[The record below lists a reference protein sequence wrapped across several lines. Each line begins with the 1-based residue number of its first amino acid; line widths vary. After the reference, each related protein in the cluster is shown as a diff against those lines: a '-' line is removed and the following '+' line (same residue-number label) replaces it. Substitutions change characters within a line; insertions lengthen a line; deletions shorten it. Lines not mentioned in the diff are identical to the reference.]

1 MPLLHFSNYTD
12 HLGNIRLAYYKDA
25 TGNLKIDRTTNYYPF
40 GLEFGGELITAN
52 SISPNYVY
60 SYNGK
65 EKQRETG
72 WDDYGARFYMP
83 DIGRWGVV
91 DLLAEISRRWS
102 TYAYAYNNP
111 IRFTDPDGMQNK
123 DVILSG
129 DLKDKAFEQLQA
141 KVGNLNLQM
150 DSKGKVTGSIK
161 NGATATAAELKLLE
175 ATNDSSVMVNL
186 DATSSNSVDNTPILG
201 GAFGGSEIDDNGIVQ
216 TNQIMNPNQAEIIEN
231 ATGLPKG
238 GTALHE
244 ILESYIAGK
253 NNPGAPGFGIGGDLS
268 EKPYLNA
275 HNAAKRLDPTH
286 NNYSVSQSIDSV
298 DVTIGGTKFGTVTT
312 YINVT
317 KTKPL
322 IKSNGEPHKRK
333 TVTSVTK
340 VPVATAKDIRLRN

>member
-1 MPLLHFSNYTD
+1 MLINYTD
-12 HLGNIRLAYYKDA
+12 QVGNIRLAYYKDA
-25 TGNLKIDRTTNYYPF
+25 SGNLKIDRTTNYYPF
-40 GLEFGGELITAN
+40 GLEFGGDLSTAN
-52 SISPNYVY
+52 SISPNYAY

-72 WDDYGARFYMP
+72 WEDYGARMYMP
-83 DIGRWGVV
+83 DIGRWGSV
-91 DLLAEISRRWS
+91 DPLAEISRRWS
-102 TYAYAYNNP
+102 IYAYAYNNP
-111 IRFTDPDGMQNK
+111 IRFIDPDGMQNK

-141 KVGNLNLQM
+141 KAGNLNLQM
-150 DSKGKVTGSIK
+150 NSKGKVTGSIK

-231 ATGLPKG
+231 TTGRPKG
-238 GTALHE
+238 GTVLHE

-253 NNPGAPGFGIGGDLS
+253 NNPGTPGFGIGGDLS

-286 NNYSVSQSIDSV
+286 NNYTVSQTIDSV

-333 TVTSVTK
+333 TVTSITK